1 MRNPF
6 IALLPL
12 SFALTILALPAAND
26 LDGSALQARDTS
38 AHPATCTT
46 MIAHA
51 STPTISASTLLD
63 KAIKALGGKNAL
75 SALKGVQWDA

>member
-1 MRNPF
+1 MRIPF

-12 SFALTILALPAAND
+12 GIALTTLALPAAND
-26 LDGSALQARDTS
+26 FDDNALQARDAS

-51 STPTISASTLLD
+51 LTPTMSASTLLD